1 MEDVGASFHELDVL
15 FLGISVLA
23 VHYRV
28 FKSAKEKKRD
38 GTIIKNMRLHFV
50 HRNTICDL
58 IIKKIRIA

>member
-38 GTIIKNMRLHFV
+38 GTIIKNCAFTLYTEIQFV
-50 HRNTICDL
+50 I
-58 IIKKIRIA
+58 